1 MRAAIKYVA
10 SWLAAAAIG
19 GAVALSPVASADP
32 GHTPASPNNFDH
44 GSTGSSGPAQAPFQ
58 TGEDP
63 LVPNT
68 PGANPYV
75 PYYPGMDRP
84 F

>member
-1 MRAAIKYVA
+1 MRPTIEHAAT
-10 SWLAAAAIG
+10 WLAAAAIG

-32 GHTPASPNNFDH
+32 GHTPVSPPKVAH
-44 GSTGSSGPAQAPFQ
+44 HSTASSGPAQTPPD
-58 TGEDP
+58 TGVDP

-75 PYYPGMDRP
+75 PDYPGMDRP

>member
-10 SWLAAAAIG
+10 SWLAAAVIG

-32 GHTPASPNNFDH
+32 GRTPASPKNFDH
-44 GSTGSSGPAQAPFQ
+44 GSTASSGPAQAPFQ

-63 LVPNT
+63 LVPT
-68 PGANPYV
+68 GVDPYV
-75 PYYPGMDRP
+75 PAYPGMGRP

>member
-63 LVPNT
+63 LVPT
-68 PGANPYV
+68 GVDPYV
-75 PYYPGMDRP
+75 PAYPGMGRP